1 MPPLSQQTHR
11 FSNIFGIML
20 ESRIREQQ
28 IRFAEGS
35 QEIMKGIVE
44 DLARQAFSLYVKVY
58 GDASSSNSSSTR
70 SRLHDSLLSHVGG
83 SFENLSMPRTSDG
96 QHSLSTSRSVAARSH
111 SRSYSMENHISPN
124 ESQMIT
130 DTRSHTPFMPGV
142 VQQNFLS
149 APMEPEMHNSIANR
163 SRYSVAMES
172 GLPSFLHGQFNSIN
186 VGTGGEPWS
195 GFNADHTGTNF
206 HFTNGTES
214 MINANFANL
223 PATPLAQTLVRS
235 R

>member
-1 MPPLSQQTHR
+1 
-11 FSNIFGIML
+11 
-20 ESRIREQQ
+20 
-28 IRFAEGS
+28 
-35 QEIMKGIVE
+35 
-44 DLARQAFSLYVKVY
+44 
-58 GDASSSNSSSTR
+58 
-70 SRLHDSLLSHVGG
+70 
-83 SFENLSMPRTSDG
+83 
-96 QHSLSTSRSVAARSH
+96 
-111 SRSYSMENHISPN
+111 
-124 ESQMIT
+124 
-130 DTRSHTPFMPGV
+130 
-142 VQQNFLS
+142 
-149 APMEPEMHNSIANR
+149 MEPEMHNSIANR

-235 R
+235 PDTGSQNLAGLGDWQQYPDSTNIRYDFGQ